1 MRFYRWARSEGL
13 RPDDPGEGIR
23 PPRREPYVRA
33 RGLNAKEVARLLAV
47 IPSDSAAG
55 LRLRALARPRRR
67 QPPAQQRGRLVGD
80 RELREGP
87 LVVLSVLAHTAVV
100 A

>member
-1 MRFYRWARSEGL
+1 MGGHRGTLSTSTQTAELAGLRRFYRWARAEGL
-13 RPDDPGEGIR
+13 RPDDPTEGIR

-55 LRLRALARPRRR
+55 LRLRALA
-67 QPPAQQRGRLVGD
+67 
-80 RELREGP
+80 LR
-87 LVVLSVLAHTAVV
+87 
-100 A
+100 